1 MAYLTDYATFCPH
14 VAGAETIQRGALLNF
29 TRAQG
34 LLNCN
39 TLAVAFNVYTV
50 DVCYAALSIWWAC
63 LCYFS

>member
-1 MAYLTDYATFCPH
+1 MLMAYLTDYATFCPH

-29 TRAQG
+29 TCAQG

-50 DVCYAALSIWWAC
+50 DVC
-63 LCYFS
+63 